1 MALAHVNS
9 DRVEAAY
16 RRSDLFERRR
26 GLMEQWG
33 AFLTGPSAGCPK
45 IDR

>member
-1 MALAHVNS
+1 LAHVNS

-26 GLMEQWG
+26 ALMQNWDDYVAADG
-33 AFLTGPSAGCPK
+33 
-45 IDR
+45 